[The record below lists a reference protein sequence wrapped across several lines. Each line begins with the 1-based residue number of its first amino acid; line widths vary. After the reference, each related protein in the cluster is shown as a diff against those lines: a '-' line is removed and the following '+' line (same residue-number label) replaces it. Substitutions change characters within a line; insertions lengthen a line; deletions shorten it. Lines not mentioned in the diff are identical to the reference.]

1 MGPVLILAAWTIGS
15 TTGLLNTDLFPPPT
29 EVASTAW
36 RLLGD
41 GQLATHVGASA
52 VRVLTGTV
60 LGILI
65 GVLLAVVAGLTRT
78 GEDLL
83 DWTMQILKAVPNFA
97 LTPLLI
103 IWMGIGEGPKI
114 VLITTGVAI
123 AIYINTYSGIRGVDR
138 QLVEMAQTL
147 EAPRHTLIAQ
157 VILPGAMPNFLVGLR
172 LGLSS
177 AWLSLIFAEM
187 INTTQGIGY
196 LMSRAQ
202 TNLQFDVS
210 LLVIVIYAVAG
221 LLSYTLVRVLERL
234 LLSWRNGFDGTA
246 ERRHESQNC
255 GRRARPHPS
264 LRRPAG
270 ARGPRIA
277 NRRRR
282 IRRDAGPVRFRQEHP
297 AARPGRSR
305 RSGHRVGAGAP
316 LTGGGVSEPA
326 AAAVAAG
333 AGQRDLRA
341 ARRRAG
347 RAPARLARGRAAL
360 EEVGLTDKTRAWPLS
375 LSGGEAQRVSLA
387 RALVRE
393 PDLLL
398 LDEPFGA
405 LDALTR
411 LKMYGLLHELWSRRH
426 MAVLHV
432 THDVDEAILLADR
445 VVVLLGWT
453 GPRSTAA
460 SNCPSPAPAA
470 TTGFDDLRRALLSE
484 LGVREEVGHDRSR

>member
-1 MGPVLILAAWTIGS
+1 MTLAPEVTAAPKPELIEVVSGRHGRKGLWSRIPRPVRRLLGPVLILAAWAIGS
-15 TTGLLNTDLFPPPT
+15 VTALLDPDLFPPPS
-29 EVASTAW
+29 EVATTAW
-36 RLLGD
+36 RLLVD

-52 VRVLTGTV
+52 TRVLTGTV
-60 LGILI
+60 LGIVI

-147 EAPRHTLIAQ
+147 EAPRRTLITQ

-187 INTTQGIGY
+187 INTTEGIGF

-234 LLSWRNGFDGTA
+234 LLSWRNGFDG
-246 ERRHESQNC
+246 
-255 GRRARPHPS
+255 
-264 LRRPAG
+264 
-270 ARGPRIA
+270 
-277 NRRRR
+277 
-282 IRRDAGPVRFRQEHP
+282 
-297 AARPGRSR
+297 
-305 RSGHRVGAGAP
+305 
-316 LTGGGVSEPA
+316 VS
-326 AAAVAAG
+326 
-333 AGQRDLRA
+333 
-341 ARRRAG
+341 
-347 RAPARLARGRAAL
+347 
-360 EEVGLTDKTRAWPLS
+360 
-375 LSGGEAQRVSLA
+375 
-387 RALVRE
+387 
-393 PDLLL
+393 
-398 LDEPFGA
+398 
-405 LDALTR
+405 
-411 LKMYGLLHELWSRRH
+411 
-426 MAVLHV
+426 
-432 THDVDEAILLADR
+432 
-445 VVVLLGWT
+445 
-453 GPRSTAA
+453 
-460 SNCPSPAPAA
+460 
-470 TTGFDDLRRALLSE
+470 
-484 LGVREEVGHDRSR
+484 

>member
-1 MGPVLILAAWTIGS
+1 MSPVLILAIWTIGS
-15 TTGLLNTDLFPPPT
+15 GTGLLNTDLFPPPT
-29 EVASTAW
+29 QVAATAW

-41 GQLATHVGASA
+41 GQLATHVGASGI
-52 VRVLTGTV
+52 RVLTGTL

-65 GVLLAVVAGLTRT
+65 GVLLAVAAGLTRT

-147 EAPRHTLIAQ
+147 EASRPTLITQ

-187 INTTQGIGY
+187 INTTEGIGY

-234 LLSWRNGFDGTA
+234 LLAWRNGFEGI
-246 ERRHESQNC
+246 S
-255 GRRARPHPS
+255 
-264 LRRPAG
+264 
-270 ARGPRIA
+270 
-277 NRRRR
+277 
-282 IRRDAGPVRFRQEHP
+282 
-297 AARPGRSR
+297 
-305 RSGHRVGAGAP
+305 
-316 LTGGGVSEPA
+316 
-326 AAAVAAG
+326 
-333 AGQRDLRA
+333 
-341 ARRRAG
+341 
-347 RAPARLARGRAAL
+347 
-360 EEVGLTDKTRAWPLS
+360 
-375 LSGGEAQRVSLA
+375 
-387 RALVRE
+387 
-393 PDLLL
+393 
-398 LDEPFGA
+398 
-405 LDALTR
+405 
-411 LKMYGLLHELWSRRH
+411 
-426 MAVLHV
+426 
-432 THDVDEAILLADR
+432 
-445 VVVLLGWT
+445 
-453 GPRSTAA
+453 
-460 SNCPSPAPAA
+460 
-470 TTGFDDLRRALLSE
+470 
-484 LGVREEVGHDRSR
+484 

>member
-1 MGPVLILAAWTIGS
+1 MTTAVTSATSVDPASARRELVEVVGARADRKGLWERIPRPVRRLMGPALILTVWTIGS
-15 TTGLLNTDLFPPPT
+15 TTGLLNTDLFPPPAQ
-29 EVASTAW
+29 VAATAW

-41 GQLATHVGASA
+41 GQLAIHVGASGI
-52 VRVLTGTV
+52 RVLTGTV
-60 LGILI
+60 LGIVI

-147 EAPRHTLIAQ
+147 EAGRRTLIAQ

-234 LLSWRNGFDGTA
+234 LLSWRNGFEG
-246 ERRHESQNC
+246 
-255 GRRARPHPS
+255 
-264 LRRPAG
+264 L
-270 ARGPRIA
+270 
-277 NRRRR
+277 
-282 IRRDAGPVRFRQEHP
+282 
-297 AARPGRSR
+297 
-305 RSGHRVGAGAP
+305 GAP
-316 LTGGGVSEPA
+316 A
-326 AAAVAAG
+326 
-333 AGQRDLRA
+333 
-341 ARRRAG
+341 
-347 RAPARLARGRAAL
+347 
-360 EEVGLTDKTRAWPLS
+360 
-375 LSGGEAQRVSLA
+375 
-387 RALVRE
+387 
-393 PDLLL
+393 
-398 LDEPFGA
+398 
-405 LDALTR
+405 
-411 LKMYGLLHELWSRRH
+411 
-426 MAVLHV
+426 
-432 THDVDEAILLADR
+432 
-445 VVVLLGWT
+445 
-453 GPRSTAA
+453 
-460 SNCPSPAPAA
+460 
-470 TTGFDDLRRALLSE
+470 
-484 LGVREEVGHDRSR
+484 